1 MSTNMHQYDAATAR
15 CEGVASDQ
23 GHALSPWYPVDE
35 RLHASLCEECGDMVW
50 VSRSGHE
57 EGWRAGGGALR
68 QGCPGEESEE
78 GLAPS

>member
-1 MSTNMHQYDAATAR
+1 
-15 CEGVASDQ
+15 
-23 GHALSPWYPVDE
+23 
-35 RLHASLCEECGDMVW
+35 MVW

-68 QGCPGEESEE
+68 QGCPGEELEE